1 MGIALIVPRPVTLT
15 GAHVRLEPL
24 TADHV
29 PALAAA
35 GLDPAIWRW
44 TLEIVRSAE
53 EMRAYVDRALA
64 AQAAGTALPFAVIE
78 RSTATAIGSTR
89 YGNIAVEHGRLE
101 IGWTWYAP
109 AWQRT
114 AVNTECKLLLLAHA
128 FDALAC
134 ERVEFKTDALNA
146 RSRAALRR
154 IGAREEGTLRGH
166 AVTTAGR
173 RRDTVYYGLL
183 RADWPAVRAGLE
195 ALLARSRDR
204 RID

>member
-1 MGIALIVPRPVTLT
+1 MIGPRPVTLT

-24 TADHV
+24 TVAHV
-29 PALAAA
+29 AALAAV

-44 TLEIVRSAE
+44 TLERVRSADD
-53 EMRAYVDRALA
+53 MRSYVDRALA
-64 AQAAGTALPFAVIE
+64 AQAAGTALPFAVIDPSSG
-78 RSTATAIGSTR
+78 RAIGSTR
-89 YGNIAVEHGRLE
+89 YANIAVEHGRLE

-114 AVNTECKLLLLAHA
+114 AVNTEAKLLLLAHA
-128 FDALAC
+128 FEALAC

-166 AVTTAGR
+166 MATAAGR
-173 RRDTVYYGLL
+173 RRDTVYYAIL
-183 RADWPAVRAGLE
+183 RAEWPAVRARLE
-195 ALLARSRDR
+195 GFLGGSTDRSAG
-204 RID
+204 